1 MKPVPA
7 KPSPLQRAMERRL
20 REAADTGPDTE
31 PLDAADL
38 GTAFGLDYSLADLD
52 LPSRDDSSF

>member
-7 KPSPLQRAMERRL
+7 KPSPLQRALEQRL
-20 REAADTGPDTE
+20 RDEADIGPITE
-31 PLDAADL
+31 LDAADM
-38 GTAFGLDYSLADLD
+38 GTAFGLDCSLSDLD

>member
-7 KPSPLQRAMERRL
+7 KPSPLQRAMEQRL
-20 REAADTGPDTE
+20 RDDAANGADTE
-31 PLDAADL
+31 LDAADM

-52 LPSRDDSSF
+52 LPARDDSSF